1 VIPRSWV
8 ALHLPKFPNDPR
20 RKALSEPTWY
30 QQFLVQIVFS
40 LCELV
45 IRIEES
51 GFRKATTDE
60 SLARRSINIIAVGVI
75 NMRTLNPLPPG
86 SHILWKLMPK
96 VCCRPPSSSLVL
108 TRVEKVFSYS
118 QPFANV
124 SVVELPRRLIESFAL
139 FEGKDDMKVAVTE
152 GYRGPNTFAG
162 LPVQQSSMI
171 KLKYQQVPYQHHTL
185 KKRQIIAAYMYIFT
199 LISTPNA
206 EQMRRECEVLKAK
219 HRASI
224 QLKDQQLIYQC
235 LKEQRLKESRTCR
248 NSCLIVVEAN
258 YCRRF
263 TY

>member
-1 VIPRSWV
+1 M
-8 ALHLPKFPNDPR
+8 
-20 RKALSEPTWY
+20 TWY
-30 QQFLVQIVFS
+30 QWYLVQTISS

-51 GFRKATTDE
+51 GFRKTTKNE

-75 NMRTLNPLPPG
+75 NVRTLNPLPSG
-86 SHILWKLMPK
+86 SHNLWKLVPK

-124 SVVELPRRLIESFAL
+124 SAAELPRRLIESFAF

-171 KLKYQQVPYQHHTL
+171 NLKYQQVPYQHHTL
-185 KKRQIIAAYMYIFT
+185 KKRQIIAAYTYMFT
-199 LISTPNA
+199 LISTPIA
-206 EQMRRECEVLKAK
+206 EQMRRECEVLKTK

-235 LKEQRLKESRTCR
+235 LKKLRLKESRACR
-248 NSCLIVVEAN
+248 NCCLITVEAN